1 MPRIGGGHDFCSRR
15 KGLVPPQSPAAPAPP
30 VGEPCGFAPGCA
42 CGAFDAFG
50 HHDDIY
56 FLISFLGRGSD
67 HHGWRQLLGF
77 VSWENVGK
85 TKGLF
90 CGIIGASEKGP
101 AVPLPC
107 RRFRILDSAQE
118 KPEDQKIFGL
128 CYFLWISAS
137 FWALVSCLMAY
148 SRRRASE

>member
-90 CGIIGASEKGP
+90 CGIIGASEWGRGKNPQKGALCGRQIAAP
-101 AVPLPC
+101 T
-107 RRFRILDSAQE
+107 RDDGSAYGSRAA
-118 KPEDQKIFGL
+118 PPSR
-128 CYFLWISAS
+128 LWADGN
-137 FWALVSCLMAY
+137 
-148 SRRRASE
+148 

>member
-56 FLISFLGRGSD
+56 FLISFLGRGSG
-67 HHGWRQLLGF
+67 HHSWRQLLSY

-107 RRFRILDSAQE
+107 RRAFAISATQKGHPEGCPFILSFCFSHSRIRE
-118 KPEDQKIFGL
+118 GR
-128 CYFLWISAS
+128 YWISA
-137 FWALVSCLMAY
+137 LP
-148 SRRRASE
+148 